1 MKLKKIM
8 MSLLISLFLNTMLE
22 LIKLFLIIFKTES
35 VLLISTG
42 KMNGLNLK
50 LKNNKYFLIQIEPN
64 FYKPKIFY
72 RVSKKI
78 NPLYY
83 KHINII

>member
-8 MSLLISLFLNTMLE
+8 MSFLISLFLNTMLE

-50 LKNNKYFLIQIEPN
+50 LKNNKYFLIQIIPN
-64 FYKPKIFY
+64 FYKPKISY
-72 RVSKKI
+72 RVSKI

-83 KHINII
+83 YINII